1 MVSIDARNA
10 RLVFPGVCMALSQGA
25 CVGLRE
31 LALLSDSH
39 NQPEIST
46 EQMHCL
52 VGALEAEGALSAL
65 EELRVGGGELPA
77 DTAYILLEA
86 LWRGAVP
93 NLRKLSLKLELDGEA
108 GNIQDDTF
116 EDIIF
121 RLEERRRLSHLVYG
135 ADA

>member
-1 MVSIDARNA
+1 MRNA
-10 RLVFPGVCMALSQGA
+10 LLVFPGVCMALSQGA

-31 LALLSDSH
+31 LALLSDYH
-39 NQPEIST
+39 NQPEILT

-86 LWRGAVP
+86 LRRGAVP

-108 GNIQDDTF
+108 GNIQDDAF

-121 RLEERRRLSHLVYG
+121 MLEERRRLSHLV
-135 ADA
+135 